1 MQSKSAIVHG
11 LIISNFSKRTLL
23 MKSFAKGLN
32 RLKVFD
38 AVMLNPVK
46 MCHMFLH
53 EVLRSEK
60 FISAVKSRRPT
71 DKVKYRAL
79 D

>member
-11 LIISNFSKRTLL
+11 LIINKFSKRILL

-32 RLKVFD
+32 RLKVLD

-46 MCHMFLH
+46 MCHMFLD

-60 FISAVKSRRPT
+60 FIGAVKSRRPT
-71 DKVKYRAL
+71 DKVKYRVL